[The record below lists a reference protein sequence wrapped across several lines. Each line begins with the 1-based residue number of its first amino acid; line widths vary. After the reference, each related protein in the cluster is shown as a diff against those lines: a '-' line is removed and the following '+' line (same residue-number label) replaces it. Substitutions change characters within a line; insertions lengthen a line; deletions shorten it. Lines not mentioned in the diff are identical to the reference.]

1 MPLSKESLLLET
13 TAVVI
18 GLMTGF
24 PFGYYVGYEWLS
36 PPCGKPADFLKEI
49 KDLDWNDISDKY
61 FSYLFSN
68 VYKCEPPSEAEII
81 CPLQPNTPTDA
92 ILAKIHCNAGYF
104 TSEDY
109 KWLKENKSKFCSTPG
124 LTEEELNEM
133 IFRMKAR

>member
-1 MPLSKESLLLET
+1 
-13 TAVVI
+13 
-18 GLMTGF
+18 MTGF

-92 ILAKIHCNAGYF
+92 ILAKIHCNAGHF

-124 LTEEELNEM
+124 LTEEGLNEM